1 MKKKK
6 SNEWRRNEIKR
17 IKMRLVWR
25 KKGKKNEW
33 DREKVRLISFS
44 V

>member
-6 SNEWRRNEIKR
+6 SNEWRRNGIKR